1 MLRERIL
8 TALVLL
14 ALLIPAVAAGNLLWF
29 ELLTALMIGAG
40 GWEWGRLC
48 GLGQGVSV
56 ASGVALALACG
67 VIGPA
72 YGLEMPAEHS
82 YQVEE
87 DRARVVA
94 AEAAIAEVERV
105 QHKLAAGRKDA
116 DVYIAAAGR
125 VMDFY
130 RSRIEIRSRKGEAGI
145 RVRESE
151 DAEQKMRMA
160 AVKAERR
167 AIFKMLRSQQ
177 IGSEIA
183 GKLVRELDLLETRY
197 EA

>member
-72 YGLEMPAEHS
+72 YGLEMPAELWG
-82 YQVEE
+82 
-87 DRARVVA
+87 VVA
-94 AEAAIAEVERV
+94 VVWVAGGALALRGGPDGFRRV
-105 QHKLAAGRKDA
+105 PAGLHASWIPR
-116 DVYIAAAGR
+116 G
-125 VMDFY
+125 
-130 RSRIEIRSRKGEAGI
+130 
-145 RVRESE
+145 
-151 DAEQKMRMA
+151 
-160 AVKAERR
+160 
-167 AIFKMLRSQQ
+167 
-177 IGSEIA
+177 
-183 GKLVRELDLLETRY
+183 
-197 EA
+197 